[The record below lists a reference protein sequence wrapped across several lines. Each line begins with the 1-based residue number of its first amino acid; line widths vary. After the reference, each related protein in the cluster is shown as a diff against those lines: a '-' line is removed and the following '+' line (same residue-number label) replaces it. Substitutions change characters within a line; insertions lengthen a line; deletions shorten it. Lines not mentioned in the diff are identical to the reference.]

1 MKKFYTR
8 TEKKIK
14 NLVKKSKSIIQR
26 TVRIKQKLTRRY
38 EIHRSRAKL
47 EAMKL
52 HLKVGQFK
60 AGKLEIRNRSL
71 CMFNRL
77 SIILGSIFSQ
87 MNESISMKHILIKK
101 FTSKRSP
108 E

>member
-1 MKKFYTR
+1 M
-8 TEKKIK
+8 
-14 NLVKKSKSIIQR
+14 VKKSKSIIQR
-26 TVRIKQKLTRRY
+26 TVRIKQKLTRGY

-60 AGKLEIRNRSL
+60 AGKLEIRNRFIKSL

-101 FTSKRSP
+101 FTSKWSP